1 MHETI
6 LFCKHTE
13 ICTRGY
19 VNNSRNLPTSRTQ
32 RTQGRNIPVQGNPSL
47 RQQEAG
53 GMETRIHSTCGHA
66 RASTARPRGME
77 INIKSNSGKDL
88 RGVQFPSPRT
98 GQDHHRC
105 PRRRPPKKLP
115 KGTWSRNA
123 LLGVSPVCR
132 GCAERCL
139 NSAPGFLSSL
149 SHPSLLS
156 AHAGIYIF
164 PLTPDQP
171 PL

>member
-1 MHETI
+1 
-6 LFCKHTE
+6 
-13 ICTRGY
+13 
-19 VNNSRNLPTSRTQ
+19 
-32 RTQGRNIPVQGNPSL
+32 
-47 RQQEAG
+47 
-53 GMETRIHSTCGHA
+53 METRIHSTCGHA

-139 NSAPGFLSSL
+139 TPRLHSSAASATPHSYRLMPGFTY
-149 SHPSLLS
+149 S
-156 AHAGIYIF
+156 A
-164 PLTPDQP
+164 
-171 PL
+171 

>member
-1 MHETI
+1 
-6 LFCKHTE
+6 
-13 ICTRGY
+13 
-19 VNNSRNLPTSRTQ
+19 
-32 RTQGRNIPVQGNPSL
+32 
-47 RQQEAG
+47 
-53 GMETRIHSTCGHA
+53 METRIHSTCGHA

-88 RGVQFPSPRT
+88 RGGAISLATHGSGSPPVPET
-98 GQDHHRC
+98 EA
-105 PRRRPPKKLP
+105 PKKAPQRHLEP
-115 KGTWSRNA
+115 KCAPGCVA
-123 LLGVSPVCR
+123 GVSRVCR
-132 GCAERCL
+132 AVF
-139 NSAPGFLSSL
+139 NSAPAFLSSL